1 MSEELGADVRKE
13 VADKL
18 REQKLADAR
27 LEKEVKRL
35 LEVKQGISTGYVDPA
50 IGEQGRTRPKY
61 KDGTE
66 LGRKLYDRI
75 KHKLHG
81 GIQ

>member
-1 MSEELGADVRKE
+1 MTEELGADVRKE

-27 LEKEVKRL
+27 LESEVKRL

-50 IGEQGRTRPKY
+50 IGEGRRTGPKY

-66 LGRKLYDRI
+66 LGRKIYERI